1 MAIQRKRVFSLFFV
15 WLTYVDSPTTEE
27 SNKLENQDHPVQ
39 QIPPLESI
47 STQKKALKERKTAF
61 STLRSFAM
69 KTEQYQKKPILNNKN
84 DIEPQEHSFLFPH
97 QGRSYDEILMLL
109 STDPSELQTKRV
121 LNDNLPTILQENE
134 EFNDSSS
141 SFPPKPTRCRQQ
153 SSLFQ
158 PTVINQI
165 EQNKIE
171 NYGVVYDGQKCISI
185 SLFFIT

>member
-27 SNKLENQDHPVQ
+27 SNKLENQDHSVQ
-39 QIPPLESI
+39 QIPPSEPI

-84 DIEPQEHSFLFPH
+84 DIEPQEHSFLYPH
-97 QGRSYDEILMLL
+97 QGRSYDEIMVLL
-109 STDPSELQTKRV
+109 NTDPSDLQTKRV
-121 LNDNLPTILQENE
+121 L
-134 EFNDSSS
+134 NDSSS

-185 SLFFIT
+185 SLFFII